1 MPLYPILMK
10 FLKYVRNSKIEAVFQ
25 YRDCLFVS
33 AAIQHNNHGDEMN
46 LSSSQRKYLR
56 GLAHPLNPVVMVGH
70 GGVSESVMAEVEQA
84 LNVHEL
90 IKIRFH
96 EFKDE
101 KETLCAEIVKHSDAA
116 VAGIIGHV
124 AILYRPQRDLS
135 KRRIRLP

>member
-1 MPLYPILMK
+1 
-10 FLKYVRNSKIEAVFQ
+10 
-25 YRDCLFVS
+25 
-33 AAIQHNNHGDEMN
+33 MN

-56 GLAHPLNPVVMVGH
+56 GLAHPLKPVVMVGH
-70 GGVSESVMAEVEQA
+70 GGVTESVMAEVEQA

-90 IKIRFH
+90 IKIRFN

-101 KETLCAEIVKHSDAA
+101 KTTLCDRIVEQSDAA
-116 VAGIIGHV
+116 IAGIIGHI